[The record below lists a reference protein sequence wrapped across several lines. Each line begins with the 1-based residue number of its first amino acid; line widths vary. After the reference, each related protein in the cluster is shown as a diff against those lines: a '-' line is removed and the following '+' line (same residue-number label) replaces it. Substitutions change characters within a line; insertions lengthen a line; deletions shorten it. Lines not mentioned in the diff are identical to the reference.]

1 VETVFVKAI
10 QISRTGGPE
19 VLDLVELPTPE
30 TKTGEVLVKA
40 EAIGVNYFDT
50 MIRTGRY
57 RWMPKLP
64 FVLGNE
70 MSGHVAAIGSGVAG
84 LKVGQKV
91 FVAGYEIGN
100 RGGLYAEYATVPAE
114 AALPLPEGVSAVEA
128 TTLTN
133 YQLALI
139 LLHHAARGVTPRT
152 VVVYGAAGGVGTA
165 LIDAARLAGATVI
178 GTAGSPEKCAFV
190 RTRGAAHV
198 IDYRTEPVVERV
210 NAITGGRGADIV
222 FDHVAGKAFTE
233 GLKMVAPLGMIVSY
247 AVLGGMPETDLF
259 KEMRANVE
267 RSPAVR
273 CFTMHT
279 YDHMEEPRR
288 EAMAR
293 ALELIAGKQG
303 RPAIAARLP
312 LADAR
317 RAHELIEA
325 RTAMGKI
332 VLTP

>member
-1 VETVFVKAI
+1 MKAI

-19 VLDLVELPTPE
+19 VLEAVELPTPSPGP
-30 TKTGEVLVKA
+30 GEVLVKA
-40 EAIGVNYFDT
+40 TAIGVNYFDT

-70 MSGHVAAIGSGVAG
+70 MSGTVAALGAGVTT
-84 LKVGQKV
+84 LKVGQSV

-100 RGGLYAEYATVPAE
+100 SGGLYAEYAAVPEKAAWPLPPGVDAE
-114 AALPLPEGVSAVEA
+114 AATA
-128 TTLTN
+128 LTN
-133 YQLALI
+133 YQLAWI
-139 LLHHAARGVTPRT
+139 LLHHAARGVAPKT

-165 LIDAARLAGATVI
+165 LIDVARLAGATVI
-178 GTAGSPEKCAFV
+178 GTAGSADKCAFV
-190 RTRGAAHV
+190 KARGAAHAIDYKSESV
-198 IDYRTEPVVERV
+198 IDRV
-210 NAITGGRGADIV
+210 LALTDGHGADIV
-222 FDHVAGKAFTE
+222 FDHVAGKAFTD

-259 KEMRANVE
+259 KEMRANIE

-288 EAMAR
+288 DAMAR
-293 ALELIAGKQG
+293 AVELLGSGKVK
-303 RPAIAARLP
+303 PAIAARFP
-312 LADAR
+312 LSQAS
-317 RAHELIEA
+317 RAHDLIEA
-325 RTAMGKI
+325 RTAAGKV
-332 VLTP
+332 VLIP